1 MQQVTLTMDLMK
13 QNGNIEHWVVITKNR
28 PTYEVLRQRIKTLN
42 NLILQ
47 NNKLKNEFIQVIRGY
62 CKLKWN
68 AEGEFGELLSKVTTE
83 LREHPEDSTLK
94 DIDKL
99 YFNTTK
105 LDNKLTVQS
114 KKVSQQLILMKA
126 TKTIKTPV
134 IQ

>member
-1 MQQVTLTMDLMK
+1 MK

-68 AEGEFGELLSKVTTE
+68 AEGEFSELLSKVTTE

>member
-28 PTYEVLRQRIKTLN
+28 PAYEVLRQRIKTLN

-47 NNKLKNEFIQVIRGY
+47 NNRLKNEFIRVIRGY